1 MPPADTHYA
10 RYAARDIVTKCVSVC
25 HTVHMQRLR
34 NTSGSQRA
42 AAGLTLVGLVTI
54 LLWLTGVISSPGTVT
69 AYATMLLAIGTASLA
84 FGAIGTY
91 IEQRRANLEQRT
103 QIMKQDLQLEAAKEN
118 DIAQVVISRAS
129 GPGEFLKVDVTNNSS
144 RVIRSVYVWAT
155 VRGMTGHYLAV
166 VPPEDP
172 FTNTFASRR
181 MQRVRRAI
189 DDDIVEWS
197 YRSLQPGTSRT
208 FEQFKVANH
217 EAIPS
222 SVADESIRAYAMFVD
237 FEGSWWKCSE
247 DGTVEKLLQEPPEV
261 RE

>member
-1 MPPADTHYA
+1 
-10 RYAARDIVTKCVSVC
+10 
-25 HTVHMQRLR
+25 MQRLR
-34 NTSGSQRA
+34 NISGSQRA
-42 AAGLTLVGLVTI
+42 AAGFALVGLVTI
-54 LLWLTGVISSPGTVT
+54 LLWVTGVIRNAATVT

-91 IEQRRANLEQRT
+91 IEQRKANLEQRT
-103 QIMKQDLQLEAAKEN
+103 QITRQNLQLEAAKEN

-155 VRGMTGHYLAV
+155 VRGVTGHYLAV

-172 FTNTFASRR
+172 FTKTFASRR
-181 MQRVRRAI
+181 MQHVRRTI
-189 DDDIVEWS
+189 DDEIVEWS

-208 FEQFKVANH
+208 FEQFKVTNP

-222 SVADESIRAYAMFVD
+222 SVTDESIRANVMFVA

-247 DGTVEKLLQEPPEV
+247 DGTVEKLLEEPPEV
-261 RE
+261 REQQPIEGRPIPGLPQLQLPEV